1 MINGQNIYSDDGN
14 KPLKII
20 AIVLLSA
27 VMIYFVYKTW
37 FFANAEY
44 RYTVAVIIG
53 EYHDSKNVG
62 VTFSYKVEGK
72 TIQSDCIDYSCHNL
86 EKGKRYIV
94 RYYVDRPSWNSL
106 LTEYPVSDCISVAP
120 ADGWAGIPQCK

>member
-14 KPLKII
+14 KPLKIV

-27 VMIYFVYKTW
+27 GMIYFVYKTW

-53 EYHDSKNVG
+53 FDSKV
-62 VTFSYKVEGK
+62 
-72 TIQSDCIDYSCHNL
+72 
-86 EKGKRYIV
+86 
-94 RYYVDRPSWNSL
+94 
-106 LTEYPVSDCISVAP
+106 
-120 ADGWAGIPQCK
+120 